1 LNQPLKSA
9 DDIFKLTPCQKRVQ
23 NRCPHGHTKNKKL
36 DRAIDR
42 EPTLPEM
49 SPRLRVLARSKT
61 PSYYD
66 LANDREENI
75 LMKPA
80 DMIGIQPTF
89 VSHLSRGTYF

>member
-1 LNQPLKSA
+1 MNQPLKSA

-36 DRAIDR
+36 GRAIDR
-42 EPTLPEM
+42 EPTLPEI

-66 LANDREENI
+66 LANYRDENI
-75 LMKPA
+75 HMKSS
-80 DMIGIQPTF
+80 DKIGIQPTF
-89 VSHLSRGTYF
+89 V